1 MRTLEES
8 LMFLFLSVGL
18 FIFLYMFIER
28 VIFRAMLKEFQS
40 LCPGEYWLVEKKY
53 RKYKLLFTLILC
65 SWFIVFVVYNLFWS
79 GPEWLKSIY
88 TNMFAAVAVAFLQ
101 EAEAIDG
108 NKYCKYICISG
119 GALFIWGCTSI
130 FDNYSVTR
138 GYVNYVTE
146 HYEYAQNIMDNFG
159 TPILTGMFVYGI
171 CAKLKEV
178 SGIAKSATHEAIE
191 TKEVKEN
198 HREEC

>member
-18 FIFLYMFIER
+18 FIFLYMLIER

-40 LCPGEYWLVEKKY
+40 LCPGEYWIVEKKY

-79 GPEWLKSIY
+79 GPEWLKPIY

-108 NKYCKYICISG
+108 NKYCKYICISVTV
-119 GALFIWGCTSI
+119 LVIWGCISA
-130 FDNYSVTR
+130 FNDYSVTR

-146 HYEYAQNIMDNFG
+146 HYKSAQPIMDNFG
-159 TPILTGMFVYGI
+159 TPIFTGTFVYGI
-171 CAKLKEV
+171 CAKFKEV